1 MFLLMKLGIPCIMC
15 ISSDDA
21 TRNGNKCNN
30 MMKKKM
36 LEEGEGKQKKKEMMK
51 KL

>member
-1 MFLLMKLGIPCIMC
+1 MKLGIPCVMC
-15 ISSDDA
+15 ITNDDA
-21 TRNGNKCNN
+21 TKNGNKCNN

-36 LEEGEGKQKKKEMMK
+36 IEKGERKQKKKEMMK